1 MHAHER
7 STDDFGPVSVA
18 SFVRSLAGL
27 GRLRAVLHH
36 ASGLAEV
43 FCDATC
49 LDVTPSR
56 LDVVTPG
63 AHVHLDLGP
72 LSCARLLDAGDHAH
86 PAKPSVVLYAR
97 GGAPVL
103 ALVLEGGD
111 ELARARQR
119 SAFVELRSR
128 FGGHVCLGEQAVAER
143 VLH

>member
-1 MHAHER
+1 MHAR
-7 STDDFGPVSVA
+7 DLIAPDAAPVSVT

-43 FCDATC
+43 FCEAAS
-49 LDVTPSR
+49 LDVTASR
-56 LDVVTPG
+56 LDVLTAG
-63 AHVHLDLGP
+63 AHVHLDLKP
-72 LSCARLLDAGDHAH
+72 LACARLFDAGAHAH

-103 ALVLEGGD
+103 ALVLDGTD
-111 ELARARQR
+111 ELARARQHV
-119 SAFVELRSR
+119 AFLELRAR
-128 FGGHVCLGEQAVAER
+128 FGGHVRLGDAPPVER